1 KHTRPTSSAGL
12 TVTDAAGNQHT
23 FTGASI
29 KGGGDHNLHPDVQ
42 AAYDRVPQDIRLP
55 GNQHS
60 RCGEAEALTNA
71 LNAGV
76 DPRGGTMA
84 AVNVRAEGNPRHGE
98 IKPVC
103 DSCQHVLDQFGINGL
118 GQP

>member
-1 KHTRPTSSAGL
+1 
-12 TVTDAAGNQHT
+12 
-23 FTGASI
+23 GASI

-60 RCGEAEALTNA
+60 RCGEAEALSNA

-76 DPRGGTMA
+76 DPRGGSMA
-84 AVNVRAEGNPRHGE
+84 AVNVRAAENSRHGE
-98 IKPVC
+98 PKEIC
-103 DSCQHVLDQFGINGL
+103 ASCAHVLDQFGITGVT
-118 GQP
+118 